1 MAMLN
6 SEMVPSGKRLH
17 KTMERSTMFNW
28 KIHCFDWAIF
38 NSFLYVYQRV
48 WYPMIIQ
55 DLQPKKKPGSLQN
68 AFEAIDLD
76 ESGAISFEEFK
87 KCGWTAL
94 TWA

>member
-1 MAMLN
+1 
-6 SEMVPSGKRLH
+6 MVSDDHP
-17 KTMERSTMFNW
+17 RSPT
-28 KIHCFDWAIF
+28 
-38 NSFLYVYQRV
+38 Q
-48 WYPMIIQ
+48 
-55 DLQPKKKPGSLQN
+55 KKPGSLQN